1 MLSLSAVDRVCEYR
15 LETTAELIAV
25 GLLESG
31 RPGRAVNAKR
41 GVPHS
46 LAPIREKVPDLR
58 DLCRALLRTRT
69 ADLLLTMNVRRGSIH
84 AGFRVVARDSA
95 CRWPAKMVASCVSV
109 RLWWSPPT

>member
-69 ADLLLTMNVRRGSIH
+69 ADLLLTIQRRRGKRGQ
-84 AGFRVVARDSA
+84 ARVTATKKAPETRGFAAERVTRVDARG
-95 CRWPAKMVASCVSV
+95 PA
-109 RLWWSPPT
+109 